1 MTEYWQ
7 EKLITWGTFFGII
20 LGTLIVGWIV
30 NRLFKRYIQRSTT
43 IMNNDP
49 TSYLFLRHSLRGLIF
64 VLGFSLAAYSLP
76 SLRGL
81 AGSLVAGAGIFAIA
95 IGFAS
100 QQALANIVGGLFI
113 VIFKPYRV
121 NDRLRLRNTLVGV
134 VEDITL
140 RHTVIRDFENRRI
153 LIPNSVIS
161 EEVIINSDFG
171 DDKICK
177 WLELT
182 LVHDS
187 DIDLAKALMVEEALK
202 HPLHLDTRTPEDKE
216 AGKPEIMVRLIQLDE
231 RGARLRAYV
240 WAKDSA
246 DAFAMSCD
254 LLETIKKRF
263 DEAGIRLTFLPDVF
277 QNNN

>member
-1 MTEYWQ
+1 MTEFWQ

-20 LGTLIVGWIV
+20 FGTLVVGWIV

-161 EEVIINSDFG
+161 EEVIINADFG

-182 LVHDS
+182 VVHDS
-187 DIDLAKALMVEEALK
+187 DIDLAKALMEEEALK
-202 HPLHLDTRTPEDKE
+202 HPLHLDTRTPEDIE

-263 DEAGIRLTFLPDVF
+263 DEAGIRLTFLPDMF

>member
-7 EKLITWGTFFGII
+7 EKLITWGTFLGII

-49 TSYLFLRHSLRGLIF
+49 TSYLFLRHSLRGVIF

-202 HPLHLDTRTPEDKE
+202 HPLHLDARTPEDVA

-240 WAKDSA
+240 WAKNSA

-254 LLETIKKRF
+254 LFETIKKRF
-263 DEAGIRLTFLPDVF
+263 DEAGIRLTFLPDLF
-277 QNNN
+277 LNNN